1 MSGGEEGAL
10 LGPSIMPGGDP
21 AAYAEVEEIFTSIA
35 AVVDDTPCCVHVGP
49 GGAGH
54 YVKMVHNGIEYA
66 DIQLIAEAYDLLT
79 HVAGLDAPAIAKIFE
94 EWNSG
99 DLDSFLIEIT
109 AKVLAKTDEK
119 TGGPLVDVIVDQ
131 AEQKGT
137 GTWTAVDALGLGIPL
152 TGITEAV
159 FARGLSALRDERKK
173 ASTTL
178 AGPAPG
184 QGADRDDLVEDIRLA
199 LYASK
204 VVAYAQGFAQMR
216 AASEANDWDLDLGA
230 MATIWRGGCIIRAR
244 FLNRIRDAYAEHG
257 DVENL
262 LMVPY
267 FTDAVANAQDAWRR
281 VVTVAT
287 EQGVAIPAFSSSL
300 SYYDGYR
307 RERGPANLIQG
318 LRDFFG
324 AHTYQRT
331 DAEGYWHTRWSQ
343 DGTEVAAGGQP
354 RSEASGSTSL
364 PRARRAAVPSPTPGR
379 RRSSGPP
386 PQEDLQPSRAAGRKV
401 TSRTQPVHCAPPA
414 PTKRGHCDDRG
425 TPAGRRPRR
434 PADRPADRQHH
445 PHAGDGR
452 GAGGE
457 LGAPGH
463 TDGAGPG
470 GLRALDAVPAL
481 RPRAAGVGQPR
492 PVRALRRAR
501 LHAALRIAAP
511 VRGQVG
517 QPGLRDR
524 GDTCRRAR
532 RPQAVPPARLQVPRA
547 PEYRWTSGVECTTGP
562 LGTGIATS
570 VGMAIAGVWQAAT
583 FNRPGYDLFDYDV
596 YAIAGDGCLM
606 EGIGAEAASLAAT

>member
-1 MSGGEEGAL
+1 M
-10 LGPSIMPGGDP
+10 
-21 AAYAEVEEIFTSIA
+21 EEIFTGIA

-94 EWNSG
+94 EWNTG

-184 QGADRDDLVEDIRLA
+184 QGADRDDLIEDIRLA

-216 AASEANDWDLDLGA
+216 AASEANDWNLDLGA

-324 AHTYQRT
+324 AHTYRRI
-331 DAEGYWHTRWSQ
+331 DAEGYFHTRWSQ
-343 DGTEVAAGGQP
+343 DGTEVPTGGQP
-354 RSEASGSTSL
+354 RTEASGSTSI
-364 PRARRAAVPSPTPGR
+364 
-379 RRSSGPP
+379 
-386 PQEDLQPSRAAGRKV
+386 
-401 TSRTQPVHCAPPA
+401 
-414 PTKRGHCDDRG
+414 
-425 TPAGRRPRR
+425 PAGSEASKKP
-434 PADRPADRQHH
+434 D
-445 PHAGDGR
+445 
-452 GAGGE
+452 
-457 LGAPGH
+457 
-463 TDGAGPG
+463 
-470 GLRALDAVPAL
+470 
-481 RPRAAGVGQPR
+481 QP
-492 PVRALRRAR
+492 
-501 LHAALRIAAP
+501 
-511 VRGQVG
+511 
-517 QPGLRDR
+517 D
-524 GDTCRRAR
+524 
-532 RPQAVPPARLQVPRA
+532 
-547 PEYRWTSGVECTTGP
+547 TGP
-562 LGTGIATS
+562 K
-570 VGMAIAGVWQAAT
+570 
-583 FNRPGYDLFDYDV
+583 
-596 YAIAGDGCLM
+596 
-606 EGIGAEAASLAAT
+606 AE